1 MVYNR
6 TGYTG
11 GVVDRLVLVTP
22 HDKFTKKKER
32 KKQYNTQANLH
43 SFIGPIQNVHHRYL
57 CPSQIIAL
65 DIDY

>member
-22 HDKFTKKKER
+22 HNKFTKKKGE
-32 KKQYNTQANLH
+32 KETIQYT
-43 SFIGPIQNVHHRYL
+43 G
-57 CPSQIIAL
+57 
-65 DIDY
+65 